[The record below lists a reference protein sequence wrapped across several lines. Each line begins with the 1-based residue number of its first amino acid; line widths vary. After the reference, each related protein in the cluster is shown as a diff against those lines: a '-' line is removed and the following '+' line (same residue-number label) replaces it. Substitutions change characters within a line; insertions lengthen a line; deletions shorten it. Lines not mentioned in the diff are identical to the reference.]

1 MNVKRFQLCHTSDT
15 CSMTCLMTCRKPSE
29 MILACSSKLRIMTLR
44 LFGDNCMPML
54 LLILEMFAQVPEEQL
69 GVYRFVE
76 SESRGFQEEDSRISS
91 RTSWL

>member
-1 MNVKRFQLCHTSDT
+1 
-15 CSMTCLMTCRKPSE
+15 

-44 LFGDNCMPML
+44 LFGENCMPML

-76 SESRGFQEEDSRISS
+76 SEPRGFQEEA
-91 RTSWL
+91 LQNFQQNFQCEFFFA